1 MMGEP
6 TAMSLV
12 PSLTRILASTPS
24 SFVSQKEER
33 EGGEIEEVYI

>member
-24 SFVSQKEER
+24 S
-33 EGGEIEEVYI
+33 